1 MALHRDHA
9 SGETTERG
17 GVTCPYHKEVLIL
30 RSAERASRRM
40 AAGDIRA
47 TWFETALMRLLTMRI
62 ERAARLLT
70 MR

>member
-1 MALHRDHA
+1 
-9 SGETTERG
+9 
-17 GVTCPYHKEVLIL
+17 
-30 RSAERASRRM
+30 M